1 MIRPTGIILA
11 LTTSLPLATST
22 GTRLLIATAIALA
35 TSDLALASG
44 GAGHTPSIHDI
55 VPFWVNFVIYVVL
68 MTVLLRNPIKN
79 GWASRRNRI
88 AEEVSSATA
97 DMQAAERE
105 LAAVEALTKNLSPE
119 QERARMEIL
128 KQGELEADALISAA
142 KDKAARLATQAKDLL
157 EGETRSAQTHFR
169 AALVAK
175 AVELSK
181 ARFQTGDL
189 SSRQSVYV
197 DAAIDRAK
205 KLVR

>member
-1 MIRPTGIILA
+1 MIRPTGTILS
-11 LTTSLPLATST
+11 LKTSPRART
-22 GTRLLIATAIALA
+22 LIATSIVAAFA
-35 TSDLALASG
+35 ASNFAFAST

-79 GWASRRNRI
+79 GWAARRNRI

-105 LAAVEALTKNLSPE
+105 LAAVEALTKNLSHE
-119 QERARMEIL
+119 QERARLEIL

-142 KDKAARLATQAKDLL
+142 NEKSARLATQAQDLL
-157 EGETRSAQTHFR
+157 QGETRSAQTHFR

-181 ARFQTGDL
+181 TRFQSGEL
-189 SSRQSVYV
+189 ASRQSVYV

>member
-1 MIRPTGIILA
+1 
-11 LTTSLPLATST
+11 
-22 GTRLLIATAIALA
+22 
-35 TSDLALASG
+35 
-44 GAGHTPSIHDI
+44 
-55 VPFWVNFVIYVVL
+55 

-79 GWASRRNRI
+79 GWAARRNRI

-105 LAAVEALTKNLSPE
+105 LAAVEALTKNLSHQ
-119 QERARMEIL
+119 QERARLEIL

-142 KDKAARLATQAKDLL
+142 NEKSARLATQAQDLL
-157 EGETRSAQTHFR
+157 QGETRSAQTHFR

-181 ARFQTGDL
+181 TRFQSGEL
-189 SSRQSVYV
+189 ASRQSVYV